1 MNENEAKTLIERFAE
16 KQQGGHFACPR
27 CGKMAMDA
35 ESVTRNALSRRA
47 MVHICDACGTVEA
60 LEDMTGDR
68 RPLTAWAI
76 VSAPE
81 NWRMSSTPTAG
92 MIARTFG
99 IWSSAVK
106 FQRITSVAAPS

>member
-27 CGKMAMDA
+27 CGKMTMDA

-47 MVHICDACGTVEA
+47 TVHICDACGTVEA

-76 VSAPE
+76 VAAPE
-81 NWRMSSTPTAG
+81 NWRMEEGGSECEA
-92 MIARTFG
+92 
-99 IWSSAVK
+99 
-106 FQRITSVAAPS
+106 